1 GPGCARGGTG
11 AAGAV
16 PGRVLRGNP
25 ASRGVAA
32 TRDLVT
38 PPSNHAP
45 CSEVPHTGGERIWP
59 RPRPRPPPL
68 PALGPALAALSV
80 PAGPAGQGPEGP
92 WWQLR
97 AQAGPSQSTGHSTV
111 CTGLCRIPSAEG
123 DSSPS
128 LGSLLRA
135 GHCPG
140 HKLCLLGRGS
150 AGLRPCPWLWCH
162 CWAWSRARALLCP
175 SLHTGTARPEGPSQ
189 LGLLSSLSSPSS
201 LSLCWAQ
208 RCSRPS
214 SSSQPE
220 LALLQELYVSL
231 FLGAQG
237 LTQHSKCASPGLGRG
252 PSSLLPCTSGH
263 APFLSP
269 CSAVPLTHV
278 EVEGRRDRPPLVL
291 LHGLFGSH
299 SNFQTV
305 AKTLARRGSGKV
317 LTVDARNHG
326 SSPHSPV
333 MTYEAMSLDVQH
345 LLSRLG
351 ITKCILVGHSM
362 GGKTA
367 MTLALQ
373 RPDLVER
380 LISVDVGPGP
390 TAPVSEFSAYISAM
404 KEVKVPAGLSRS
416 AARQLADDQL
426 QPVVKLPQLRQFLL
440 TNLVEVEG
448 CYVWRVN
455 LEAISRHLAD
465 LTNFPVFQKP
475 YPGPALF
482 LGGSDS
488 PYISSRDYPEIERLF
503 PKAEIQYIKGAG
515 HIVHQDKFEE
525 FITAVLNFL
534 PQL

>member
-1 GPGCARGGTG
+1 
-11 AAGAV
+11 
-16 PGRVLRGNP
+16 
-25 ASRGVAA
+25 
-32 TRDLVT
+32 
-38 PPSNHAP
+38 
-45 CSEVPHTGGERIWP
+45 
-59 RPRPRPPPL
+59 
-68 PALGPALAALSV
+68 
-80 PAGPAGQGPEGP
+80 GPAGRGPGGP
-92 WWQLR
+92 WWHLP

-111 CTGLCRIPSAEG
+111 CTGLCSIPAEG
-123 DSSPS
+123 HSSPS

-135 GHCPG
+135 G
-140 HKLCLLGRGS
+140 
-150 AGLRPCPWLWCH
+150 
-162 CWAWSRARALLCP
+162 
-175 SLHTGTARPEGPSQ
+175 
-189 LGLLSSLSSPSS
+189 
-201 LSLCWAQ
+201 
-208 RCSRPS
+208 
-214 SSSQPE
+214 
-220 LALLQELYVSL
+220 
-231 FLGAQG
+231 
-237 LTQHSKCASPGLGRG
+237 
-252 PSSLLPCTSGH
+252 
-263 APFLSP
+263 
-269 CSAVPLTHV
+269 
-278 EVEGRRDRPPLVL
+278 DRPPLVL

-380 LISVDVGPGP
+380 LISVDIGPGS

-426 QPVVKLPQLRQFLL
+426 QPVLPQLRQFLL

-465 LTNFPVFQKP
+465 IMNFPVFQKP

-482 LGGSDS
+482 LGGNLSS
-488 PYISSRDYPEIERLF
+488 WHVPLSCSSRDYPEIQRLF

-534 PQL
+534 P

>member
-1 GPGCARGGTG
+1 EAQ
-11 AAGAV
+11 
-16 PGRVLRGNP
+16 
-25 ASRGVAA
+25 
-32 TRDLVT
+32 
-38 PPSNHAP
+38 
-45 CSEVPHTGGERIWP
+45 HTGR
-59 RPRPRPPPL
+59 
-68 PALGPALAALSV
+68 
-80 PAGPAGQGPEGP
+80 
-92 WWQLR
+92 
-97 AQAGPSQSTGHSTV
+97 
-111 CTGLCRIPSAEG
+111 GLE
-123 DSSPS
+123 
-128 LGSLLRA
+128 
-135 GHCPG
+135 
-140 HKLCLLGRGS
+140 
-150 AGLRPCPWLWCH
+150 
-162 CWAWSRARALLCP
+162 
-175 SLHTGTARPEGPSQ
+175 Q
-189 LGLLSSLSSPSS
+189 
-201 LSLCWAQ
+201 
-208 RCSRPS
+208 
-214 SSSQPE
+214 
-220 LALLQELYVSL
+220 
-231 FLGAQG
+231 
-237 LTQHSKCASPGLGRG
+237 
-252 PSSLLPCTSGH
+252 
-263 APFLSP
+263 
-269 CSAVPLTHV
+269 
-278 EVEGRRDRPPLVL
+278 
-291 LHGLFGSH
+291 
-299 SNFQTV
+299 
-305 AKTLARRGSGKV
+305 V

-380 LISVDVGPGP
+380 LISVDIGPGS
-390 TAPVSEFSAYISAM
+390 TAPVSEFSAYVSAM

-455 LEAISRHLAD
+455 LEAISRHLVD
-465 LTNFPVFQKP
+465 LMNFPVFHKP

-482 LGGSDS
+482 LGGST
-488 PYISSRDYPEIERLF
+488 DYPEIQRLF

>member
-1 GPGCARGGTG
+1 MLGTLAAPTWPRVIAVALAQPTSSSAPRGAEFTPGC
-11 AAGAV
+11 
-16 PGRVLRGNP
+16 
-25 ASRGVAA
+25 
-32 TRDLVT
+32 
-38 PPSNHAP
+38 P
-45 CSEVPHTGGERIWP
+45 CRAWH
-59 RPRPRPPPL
+59 
-68 PALGPALAALSV
+68 LGP
-80 PAGPAGQGPEGP
+80 
-92 WWQLR
+92 
-97 AQAGPSQSTGHSTV
+97 
-111 CTGLCRIPSAEG
+111 
-123 DSSPS
+123 
-128 LGSLLRA
+128 
-135 GHCPG
+135 
-140 HKLCLLGRGS
+140 
-150 AGLRPCPWLWCH
+150 
-162 CWAWSRARALLCP
+162 
-175 SLHTGTARPEGPSQ
+175 
-189 LGLLSSLSSPSS
+189 
-201 LSLCWAQ
+201 
-208 RCSRPS
+208 
-214 SSSQPE
+214 
-220 LALLQELYVSL
+220 
-231 FLGAQG
+231 G

-252 PSSLLPCTSGH
+252 PSSLPPCTSGH

-305 AKTLARRGSGKV
+305 AKTLAQHTGMGQGHV

-326 SSPHSPV
+326 SSPHSPM

-465 LTNFPVFQKP
+465 LMNFPVFQKP

-525 FITAVLNFL
+525 FIAAVLNFL

>member
-1 GPGCARGGTG
+1 
-11 AAGAV
+11 
-16 PGRVLRGNP
+16 
-25 ASRGVAA
+25 
-32 TRDLVT
+32 
-38 PPSNHAP
+38 
-45 CSEVPHTGGERIWP
+45 
-59 RPRPRPPPL
+59 
-68 PALGPALAALSV
+68 
-80 PAGPAGQGPEGP
+80 Q
-92 WWQLR
+92 
-97 AQAGPSQSTGHSTV
+97 
-111 CTGLCRIPSAEG
+111 
-123 DSSPS
+123 
-128 LGSLLRA
+128 
-135 GHCPG
+135 
-140 HKLCLLGRGS
+140 
-150 AGLRPCPWLWCH
+150 
-162 CWAWSRARALLCP
+162 
-175 SLHTGTARPEGPSQ
+175 
-189 LGLLSSLSSPSS
+189 
-201 LSLCWAQ
+201 
-208 RCSRPS
+208 
-214 SSSQPE
+214 
-220 LALLQELYVSL
+220 
-231 FLGAQG
+231 
-237 LTQHSKCASPGLGRG
+237 
-252 PSSLLPCTSGH
+252 
-263 APFLSP
+263 
-269 CSAVPLTHV
+269 
-278 EVEGRRDRPPLVL
+278 
-291 LHGLFGSH
+291 
-299 SNFQTV
+299 
-305 AKTLARRGSGKV
+305 V

-380 LISVDVGPGP
+380 LISIDIGPSS
-390 TAPVSEFSAYISAM
+390 TAPVSEFSTYISAM

-448 CYVWRVN
+448 HYVWRVN

-465 LTNFPVFQKP
+465 IMNFPVFHKP

-488 PYISSRDYPEIERLF
+488 PYISSRDYPEIQRLF

-534 PQL
+534 LQP

>member
-1 GPGCARGGTG
+1 MGLEIGG
-11 AAGAV
+11 V
-16 PGRVLRGNP
+16 
-25 ASRGVAA
+25 
-32 TRDLVT
+32 
-38 PPSNHAP
+38 
-45 CSEVPHTGGERIWP
+45 
-59 RPRPRPPPL
+59 
-68 PALGPALAALSV
+68 ALSV
-80 PAGPAGQGPEGP
+80 LGWLCSIICCALPMWKVSAFIGNNIVTAQILWEGL
-92 WWQLR
+92 WM
-97 AQAGPSQSTGHSTV
+97 SCVVQSTGQMQCKV
-111 CTGLCRIPSAEG
+111 Y
-123 DSSPS
+123 DSMLALPQD
-128 LGSLLRA
+128 LQA
-135 GHCPG
+135 
-140 HKLCLLGRGS
+140 
-150 AGLRPCPWLWCH
+150 
-162 CWAWSRARALLCP
+162 ARALLVVAII
-175 SLHTGTARPEGPSQ
+175 LAV
-189 LGLLSSLSSPSS
+189 LGLMVAIVGAQCTRCVEDESTKAKITIVSGVIFLLSGVMTLIPVCWSANTIIRDFYNPLVIEAQKRELGTSLYVG
-201 LSLCWAQ
+201 WAA
-208 RCSRPS
+208 S
-214 SSSQPE
+214 
-220 LALLQELYVSL
+220 ALLL
-231 FLGAQG
+231 LGGG
-237 LTQHSKCASPGLGRG
+237 LLCCSCPPKDDRYPTGKVAYS
-252 PSSLLPCTSGH
+252 
-263 APFLSP
+263 APR
-269 CSAVPLTHV
+269 SAVTSYDK
-278 EVEGRRDRPPLVL
+278 R
-291 LHGLFGSH
+291 
-299 SNFQTV
+299 NY
-305 AKTLARRGSGKV
+305 V

-380 LISVDVGPGP
+380 LISVDIGPGS
-390 TAPVSEFSAYISAM
+390 TAAVSEFSAYISAM
-404 KEVKVPAGLSRS
+404 KDVRVPAGLSRS

-426 QPVVKLPQLRQFLL
+426 QPVVKLRQFLL

-465 LTNFPVFQKP
+465 IMNFPVFHKP

-488 PYISSRDYPEIERLF
+488 PYISSRDYPEIQRLF